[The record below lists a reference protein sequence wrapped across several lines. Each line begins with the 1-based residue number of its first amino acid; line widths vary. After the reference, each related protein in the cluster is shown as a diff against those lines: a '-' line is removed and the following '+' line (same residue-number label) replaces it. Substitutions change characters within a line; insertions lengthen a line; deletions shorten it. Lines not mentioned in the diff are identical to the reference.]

1 MSEDKRI
8 INDYEIIQSFYVGK
22 REVVV
27 AENQKAQ
34 YKYICG
40 YYESNEIFERIDNCF
55 ASNDYLDIMTL
66 FCERAKEQVEL
77 CKENEHSDLG
87 ILSSDMYFRISN
99 DDDLTGKIVVRNPDN
114 LRREYR
120 NAENQLFYVTG
131 GNGAK
136 PSSIGTKVYGCGFSD
151 KKHCFISR
159 CDIVGIADFEKLPE
173 WAKKDLA
180 DIKKQ
185 INRERKEVR

>member
-1 MSEDKRI
+1 MREDKRI

-27 AENQKAQ
+27 AENQ
-34 YKYICG
+34 
-40 YYESNEIFERIDNCF
+40 
-55 ASNDYLDIMTL
+55 
-66 FCERAKEQVEL
+66 
-77 CKENEHSDLG
+77 
-87 ILSSDMYFRISN
+87 
-99 DDDLTGKIVVRNPDN
+99 
-114 LRREYR
+114 
-120 NAENQLFYVTG
+120 LFYVTG

-136 PSSIGTKVYGCGFSD
+136 PNSIGTKVYGYSFSN
-151 KKHCFISR
+151 KKHCFIRR